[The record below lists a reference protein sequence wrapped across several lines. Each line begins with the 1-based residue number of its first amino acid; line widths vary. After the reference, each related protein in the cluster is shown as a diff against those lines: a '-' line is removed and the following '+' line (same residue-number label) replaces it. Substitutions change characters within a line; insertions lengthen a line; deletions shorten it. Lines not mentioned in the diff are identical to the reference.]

1 MSFFLQVVGFPGTN
15 TGTAS
20 VTGAVPTSVTC
31 VSNTN
36 MPSGAAVA
44 VANTGSGSSS
54 PIVGGPSSVVG
65 VPSAVTNGSTA
76 TAAVQAQYM
85 HAMMQQSQ
93 KFSFAQYP
101 PPFCSTT
108 FNGPPPHVGA
118 QQVGA
123 LIPFY
128 VYNAPI
134 N

>member
-1 MSFFLQVVGFPGTN
+1 MLGFPGTH
-15 TGTAS
+15 TGTSS
-20 VTGAVPTSVTC
+20 VTGAVLTSASC

-36 MPSGAAVA
+36 MTSGPVVA

-54 PIVGGPSSVVG
+54 SLVGGPSSVVG

-101 PPFCSTT
+101 PPPFCSTT
-108 FNGPPPHVGA
+108 FNGPPPHIGA

-123 LIPFY
+123 LISFY
-128 VYNAPI
+128 AYHVPI
-134 N
+134 TFYHLG